1 MIKGAELESELE
13 ARQQQQPESLRGV
26 HEQII
31 KLVDN
36 MVQNYIHNVR
46 RTVQRMTNFID
57 NRRSRPTTNG
67 QPREAPQVEESNEF
81 ASLSKSIE
89 SRIESLSKDMREF
102 SIRWARVVGRQQS
115 PLFDRIPPRGVE
127 LWRDFWDTVRKQVS
141 RIRQEFRQLSQDMGR
156 MLTGRVPV
164 SGGPTPDRVHPGAN
178 LFYSPPKP
186 TNIDGRQQEQLSKR
200 FQEFYDRMSVAL
212 GEEQQKMDSLTRST
226 PSQGQD
232 QPTADQSNNRYAQD
246 NINNLIDEQDD
257 QVTKDE
263 LTRNVALRQQI
274 QQEINVFGS
283 IFDIMRA
290 FIQRL
295 RESATNVVRDV
306 MQPGSSNNNDN
317 NPVTPGPSIKPTV
330 DQLLGETIN
339 SQRNINGQ
347 AKPVLLPNN
356 RPSTGPRQL

>member
-1 MIKGAELESELE
+1 MADNNVKGADLESELE
-13 ARQQQQPESLRGV
+13 ARQQEQPESIRGV
-26 HEQII
+26 HEQVI

-57 NRRSRPTTNG
+57 NRRNRFLSNG
-67 QPREAPQVEESNEF
+67 NQPRESPQVDFNEGEF
-81 ASLSKSIE
+81 ASITKSIE
-89 SRIESLSKDMREF
+89 SRIESLTKDMREF
-102 SIRWARVVGRQQS
+102 SIQWARVVGKQQS

-141 RIRQEFRQLSQDMGR
+141 RIRQEFRQLSLDMGR
-156 MLTGRVPV
+156 MLTGRIPV
-164 SGGPTPDRVHPGAN
+164 STGPTPETVRPTAN
-178 LFYSPPKP
+178 LLYSADQD
-186 TNIDGRQQEQLSKR
+186 TRLSKR
-200 FQEFYDRMSVAL
+200 FQEFYDKMSVAL
-212 GEEQQKMDSLTRST
+212 GEEQQKMDTLSLRFT
-226 PSQGQD
+226 QGQAITEK
-232 QPTADQSNNRYAQD
+232 QSSLSNNNHYSQD
-246 NINNLIDEQDD
+246 DQVNNLIEEQDD

-295 RESATNVVRDV
+295 RESATNAVRDV
-306 MQPGSSNNNDN
+306 MQPGSSANNDN
-317 NPVTPGPSIKPTV
+317 NPVTPGPSVKPQV

-347 AKPVLLPNN
+347 ARPVLLPNN
-356 RPSTGPRQL
+356 RPTVGSS

>member
-1 MIKGAELESELE
+1 MENELE

-57 NRRSRPTTNG
+57 DRRNRYLLNNNG
-67 QPREAPQVEESNEF
+67 SQPRQSPQVDFNEGGF
-81 ASLSKSIE
+81 TSLSKSIE
-89 SRIESLSKDMREF
+89 SRIESLTKEMREF
-102 SIRWARVVGRQQS
+102 SIQWARVVGKQQS

-127 LWRDFWDTVRKQVS
+127 IWRDFWDTVRKQVS
-141 RIRQEFRQLSQDMGR
+141 RIRQEFRQLSEDMGR
-156 MLTGRVPV
+156 MLTGRIPT
-164 SGGPTPDRVHPGAN
+164 SKGPTPETVRPTAN
-178 LFYSPPKP
+178 LLYSA
-186 TNIDGRQQEQLSKR
+186 DQDRLSKR
-200 FQEFYDRMSVAL
+200 FQEFYDKMGVAL
-212 GEEQQKMDSLTRST
+212 GEEQQKMDSLSRFTEEQAVSET
-226 PSQGQD
+226 SQ
-232 QPTADQSNNRYAQD
+232 TNNRYAQE
-246 NINNLIDEQDD
+246 ITNLIDEQDD
-257 QVTKDE
+257 QVTRDE

-306 MQPGSSNNNDN
+306 IQPGSSNNNDN
-317 NPVTPGPSIKPTV
+317 NPVTPGPSVKPTV

-339 SQRNINGQ
+339 SQRNINSQ
-347 AKPVLLPNN
+347 ARPVLLPNN
-356 RPSTGPRQL
+356 RPSAGSSQ